1 VPIRLRQL
9 DEEDW
14 ATYRRVR
21 LEALREAPYAFGST
35 LAREQERSEAEWRRI
50 VASRVRFVAESDGAV
65 VGTVSCGDGESTG
78 VAALTA
84 MWVDPGFRRR
94 GIGALLLQRVID
106 WAREN
111 GYDKVVLWV
120 VDGNDSAERLYERHG
135 FSRTGAQEE
144 VRPGRMEHEMSRVT
158 TGPARP

>member
-35 LAREQERSEAEWRRI
+35 LAGEQNRPEAEWRRA
-50 VASRVRFVAESDGAV
+50 VAARVRFVAESGSAV
-65 VGTVSCGDGESTG
+65 VGTVSGGDGESTG

-84 MWVDPGFRRR
+84 MWVDPGFRRQ
-94 GIGALLLQRVID
+94 GIGAMLVERVID
-106 WAREN
+106 WAREA
-111 GYDKVVLWV
+111 GYSQLVLWV
-120 VDGNDSAERLYERHG
+120 VDGNDGAERLYKRHG
-135 FSRTGAQEE
+135 FRRTGAQEE
-144 VRPGRMEHEMSRVT
+144 VRPGRLEHEMSRVT

>member
-21 LEALREAPYAFGST
+21 LQALREAPYAFGST
-35 LAREQERSEAEWRRI
+35 LAREQDRPEAEWRRA
-50 VASRVRFVAESDGAV
+50 VASRVRFVAESGGAV

-84 MWVDPGFRRR
+84 MWVDPGFRRH
-94 GIGALLLQRVID
+94 GIGAMLVQRVID
-106 WAREN
+106 WARET
-111 GYDKVVLWV
+111 GYSEVVLWV
-120 VDGNDSAERLYERHG
+120 VDGNDDAERLYER
-135 FSRTGAQEE
+135 FRFRRTGAQEE
-144 VRPGRMEHEMSRVT
+144 VRPGRLEYEMSRVT
-158 TGPARP
+158 TDPARL

>member
-1 VPIRLRQL
+1 VEIRLRQL

-35 LAREQERSEAEWRRI
+35 LAREQERPEAEWRRV
-50 VASRVRFVAESDGAV
+50 VASRVRFVAESGGAV

-84 MWVDPGFRRR
+84 MWVDPGFRRQ
-94 GIGALLLQRVID
+94 GIGALLLQRVIE
-106 WAREN
+106 WVREN
-111 GYDKVVLWV
+111 GYGKVVLWV

-135 FSRTGAQEE
+135 FRRTGAEEE
-144 VRPGRMEHEMSRVT
+144 VRPGRMEHEMSRGIT
-158 TGPARP
+158 DPARP